1 MTEALEVRAP
11 ETKDAHD
18 ISQLFLER
26 YDDIIPGRQSWK
38 PMRKRYFAKYGEGYF
53 VDRITRAIAIPTE
66 NFACVATVDNEV
78 VGFASAT
85 TSPYNRVLA
94 RLVGLVVDTEYQ
106 RHKIGTRME
115 IERQGW
121 ADVNDKV
128 LYGQI
133 AYEDDA
139 AWAFYKTNGYREV
152 GTRALAETVFRVIE
166 HTPPN
171 SPFVSDGVHWDGQLS
186 DEPLIY

>member
-1 MTEALEVRAP
+1 MTESLEVRTP
-11 ETKDAHD
+11 ETRDAHD

-38 PMRKRYFAKYGEGYF
+38 PMRKRYFEKYGEGNF
-53 VDRITRAIAIPTE
+53 VDRITRALAFPTE
-66 NFACVATVDNEV
+66 NFACVATIDDEV

-85 TSPYNRVLA
+85 TVPHNRFLA

-133 AYEDDA
+133 VYEDDA
-139 AWAFYKTNGYREV
+139 AWAFYRNNGYREV
-152 GTRALAETVFRVIE
+152 GTRALDETVFRVIE

-171 SPFVSDGVHWDGQLS
+171 SPFASRNVRWDSQLS